1 MDEIS
6 HQVRSKS
13 EDVSAGC
20 SIFAANR
27 SIGRVALAV
36 GANATHTRRTQVREE
51 GSLRVRFPN
60 AAPHL
65 LEAVIINTA
74 GGMTGGDDFSI
85 KISLGAG
92 ANLLAGTAA
101 AEKIYRSTGP
111 DSTIAVA
118 IDAAEGSCC
127 LWLPQETILFNKA
140 RLSRRI
146 DVDLRGNASLV
157 MAEAVVFGRSA
168 MGETV
173 QAGRLIDRWRVRRDG
188 RLIFADSIRIDG
200 AIGEKL
206 AASAVGAGG
215 VAVAT
220 VLITPGDEEKVA
232 AVRALAGQYLGEV
245 GISGWNGIALARLC
259 ARDGATLRHD
269 LSTLLTALR
278 TPLPR
283 LWLQ

>member
-1 MDEIS
+1 MDEPL
-6 HQVRSKS
+6 HQVQDTLRGLN
-13 EDVSAGC
+13 AGRRV
-20 SIFAANR
+20 FAANR
-27 SIGRVALAV
+27 STGRVALTV
-36 GANATHTRRTQVREE
+36 GADASRTRRTHVREE

-65 LEAVIINTA
+65 LEAVVINTA
-74 GGMTGGDDFSI
+74 GGMAGGDDFSI

-92 ANLLAGTAA
+92 ATLLAGTAA

-111 DSTIAVA
+111 DTTIAVG
-118 IDAAEGSCC
+118 IDAAGDSCC
-127 LWLPQETILFNKA
+127 LWLPQETILFNDA

-146 DVDLRGNASLV
+146 DIDLASNASLV

-173 QAGRLIDRWRVRRDG
+173 QAGRLVDRWRVRRDG
-188 RLIFADSIRIDG
+188 RLIFAESIRIGG
-200 AIGEKL
+200 AINEKL
-206 AASAVGAGG
+206 AAPAIAAGG
-215 VAVAT
+215 IAVAT
-220 VLITPGDEEKVA
+220 VLVTPGDEEKVA
-232 AVRALAGQYLGEV
+232 AVRALAGQFFGEV

-259 ARDGATLRHD
+259 ARDGGALRHD
-269 LSTLLTALR
+269 LSALLTALR